1 MEHSLT
7 DIFNQYLGLK
17 IFTINQTTVTVGS
30 LLTFIILLTFV
41 IVLANVTAYVLRK
54 KLLPKLKFD
63 VGTVY
68 NLERLSKYFI
78 ILVGSLI
85 CFQFVGIDLSGL
97 AVIFGLFSVGIGF
110 GLQNITSNFVA
121 GLILLFER
129 PIKVGDRVTIGDTLG
144 NVVHINMR
152 ATTINSVDN
161 VSIIVPNSDFISGQV
176 INWSYGD
183 KKIRLNIDV
192 GTSYG
197 SDLDLVL
204 RCLKEVADENPEV
217 MKKPAPEA
225 HFIAFGDSSWN
236 FKLRCWIADP
246 NKYWHVTSSLN
257 CDIARKFKK
266 HNVEIP
272 FPQRDLHI
280 RSSVPIENTHSHGDK
295 SE

>member
-1 MEHSLT
+1 MSQSILDTLRE
-7 DIFNQYLGLK
+7 YLGLK
-17 IFTINQTTVTVGS
+17 LFTINQTPVTIGS
-30 LLTFIILLTFV
+30 LFTFLALIAIVF
-41 IVLANVTAYVLRK
+41 VLANLIGYFLRR
-54 KLLPKLKFD
+54 KLLPRLNFD
-63 VGTVY
+63 EGTVY
-68 NLERLSKYFI
+68 NIERIAKYSI
-78 ILVGSLI
+78 IFVGALI
-85 CFQFVGIDLSGL
+85 CFQFVGIDLSSL

-129 PIKVGDRVTIGDTLG
+129 PIKVGDRVTIGETLG
-144 NVVHINMR
+144 NVTHINMR

-192 GTSYG
+192 GVSYS

-204 RCLKEVADENPEV
+204 KCLREVAEDNGEV
-217 MKKPAPEA
+217 MKNPAPVV

-236 FKLRCWIADP
+236 LKLRCWIPDP
-246 NKYWHVTSSLN
+246 NRYWHTVSELN
-257 CDIARKFKK
+257 CDIVRKFKE
-266 HNVEIP
+266 NNIEIP

-280 RSSVPIENTHSHGDK
+280 RSSVPPGGLPPQT
-295 SE
+295 